1 MNRKRLI
8 IGAIVAVV
16 ALVAGYIS
24 LRGPVLPVAVT
35 EASLRHV
42 SEYVAEDAK
51 TRLHD
56 EYTIDMPVSGTV
68 ERIALDVGVEVKAGE
83 VLARVDQYSLERQI
97 EATEALIEQ
106 ARARITGV
114 DVSKPKEQQLKSA
127 EVRVGE
133 SRDAAAIA
141 RRELEAAQINLTT
154 AEQNYN
160 RISALYEQGI
170 ASEADYDE
178 AGRKYRTLKQ
188 DLERL
193 KLAERVAKK
202 NLELTQLSQ
211 HELVDSVDD
220 NEYMREVYMA
230 EIQRLES
237 ELRILRDDL
246 KKTEIKAPVDSV
258 LLEKYIEDSRVLQA
272 GTPLMRLGDMTTIE
286 IESDILSEEVT
297 SISVGDPVEISGKAL
312 GNRTLLGE
320 VTRIYPSGFKKI
332 SALGIEQ
339 QRVKILAGFDNSNVH
354 LRPGTSVDIR
364 VITERHDN
372 VVAVPERATFKYD
385 GGWAVFKVNSGKAK
399 LVPVTLGLKN
409 DEWAEILD
417 GVKPGDIIITER
429 KNELEDG
436 VRIDPMLVKA
446 DEE

>member
-246 KKTEIKAPVDSV
+246 KKTEIRAPVDSV

>member
-83 VLARVDQYSLERQI
+83 VLARVDQYNLDRQI

-193 KLAERVAKK
+193 KLAERVAEK

-272 GTPLMRLGDMTTIE
+272 GTPLMRLGDMTTTE

-339 QRVKILAGFDNSNVH
+339 QRVKILAGFDNSDVH

>member
-193 KLAERVAKK
+193 KLAERVAEK

>member
-193 KLAERVAKK
+193 KLAERVAEK

-246 KKTEIKAPVDSV
+246 KKTEIRAPVDSV

>member
-51 TRLHD
+51 TRLHE

-193 KLAERVAKK
+193 KLAERVAEK

>member
-24 LRGPVLPVAVT
+24 LRGPALPVAVT

-83 VLARVDQYSLERQI
+83 VLARVDQYNLERQI

-193 KLAERVAKK
+193 KLAERVAEK

-272 GTPLMRLGDMTTIE
+272 GTPLMRLGDMTTTE

-339 QRVKILAGFDNSNVH
+339 QRVKILAGFDNSDVH